1 MPLPFPGMNPY
12 LELPELWSAVHSRL
26 IVAIAD
32 ALADMLSQDYPIEI
46 EKRTYW
52 HDETGD
58 DVLIDIPDVSLLNRI
73 STSVDA
79 GKSITS
85 AELPS
90 IQPTKIILTT
100 PEEVTEPYGTPQ
112 YQDSKRVPLS
122 SNLAE

>member
-1 MPLPFPGMNPY
+1 
-12 LELPELWSAVHSRL
+12 
-26 IVAIAD
+26 
-32 ALADMLSQDYPIEI
+32 MLSQDYPIEI
-46 EKRTYW
+46 EKPTYW

-112 YQDSKRVPLS
+112 YQDSKRVHLR